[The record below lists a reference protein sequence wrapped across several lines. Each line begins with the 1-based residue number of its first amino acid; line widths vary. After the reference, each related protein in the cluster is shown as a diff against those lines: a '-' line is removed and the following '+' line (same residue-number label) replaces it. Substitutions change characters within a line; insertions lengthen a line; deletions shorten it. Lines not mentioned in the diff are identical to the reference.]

1 MSFLRLAEAEVKI
14 TQAMLLSNLFPEE
27 EPEEIV
33 EPELPAV
40 IDTPA
45 VETPAASNIIAL
57 PANTSVQLDTTATY
71 QICTTQSGIYVVDGS
86 IGPNDT
92 QTNRIWHIA
101 RSSTA
106 TSNTACWHT
115 PNSTDINIT
124 RTSTTATTGGIYT
137 NRSDTYFYYT
147 GSATT
152 PVFVT
157 GNIAQCYGEYKP
169 PPPKPV
175 GKAAKS
181 SIKRAIKLLDNFG
194 MEKDTKIFL
203 SGDEIEVSHPDSLF
217 KFVITKRDY
226 SNILRNAERPPASVP
241 FKLEL
246 FTKTGLHIANLCVYA
261 EDTPM
266 LDNLFMVAMFVKTGN
281 EEDLLR
287 KANFFSIT
295 QDSALKELIVS
306 EVDYLEPKLLP
317 YRNRERR
324 NTGIYLNPGRI
335 EGNAINSTV
344 L

>member
-14 TQAMLLSNLFPEE
+14 TQAMLLNNLFPEE

-86 IGPNDT
+86 IGPNDI

-101 RSSTA
+101 RSSTT

-147 GSATT
+147 GAATS

-175 GKAAKS
+175 TKAAKS
-181 SIKRAIKLLDNFG
+181 SVKRAIKLLDNFG

-241 FKLEL
+241 FRLEL
-246 FTKTGLHIANLCVYA
+246 FTKTGLHVANLCVYA
-261 EDTPM
+261 ENTPM
-266 LDNLFMVAMFVKTGN
+266 LDNLMVIAMYVKTGN

-287 KANFFSIT
+287 TANYFQLT
-295 QDSALKELIVS
+295 NDDKLKEILV
-306 EVDYLEPKLLP
+306 LEHPFMENKLFP
-317 YRNRERR
+317 NRIRR
-324 NTGIYLNPGRI
+324 I
-335 EGNAINSTV
+335 NA
-344 L
+344 